1 VFYKPKEERT
11 MRKNTTTLAHPASTN
26 PTSQQKPVSTSKGK
40 AASEET
46 IRVRA
51 YQKWESAG
59 KPGGDGVK
67 FWLEAEREALQA
79 KIV

>member
-1 VFYKPKEERT
+1 

-26 PTSQQKPVSTSKGK
+26 PTSQQKPVVASSPGVSTSKGK
-40 AASEET
+40 SVSEET

-67 FWLEAEREALQA
+67 FWLEAEREVLQA